1 MLTGSHAVGETRADS
16 DIDVVLLS
24 ELSNRQTT
32 ESLTF
37 DGCVYQ
43 FIVFPCNKIHEL
55 VYKDYMTA
63 HFVFL
68 SLFEK
73 GVILYDEGGR
83 LEQLKRYVLSSK
95 PWTLKDRDILALRA
109 SVTSSLDVLH
119 NDKDPKS
126 NLCTASEAVVMTARL
141 ICGRKSYSGKHL
153 DKILPAYPKET
164 EVLYHALGK
173 YLNDGDG
180 RAFSASLEA
189 LLCPFG
195 GLLKNHTNGYAL
207 STPTSSRHFL
217 AFLPEALPSDER
229 TMCNIRIIV
238 KKTFNF
244 MPTVFYVGQGQSM
257 EQGIYIS
264 FHSPENN
271 IPEALRILETTT
283 EDLDFTSFGHGIS
296 YPYPSCFYEG
306 LYLGGQL
313 LYDDLANV
321 MSTLSNLTM
330 KHWGKETGSYRL
342 LLAYRFAYY
351 YLHDVVPKKEMRT
364 FLADTLSRLMPE
376 VLDTNGMYNTRQLL
390 ARKRK
395 LLTCMDKKYN
405 EQKEELLP
413 LVGQKEVL
421 YPELDNILKGICINL
436 KKVLNKSK
444 EESSDFQSFPTAGIS
459 LYYYLF
465 IHSLG
470 VLLLKPH
477 EKFGITYNISRLLDN
492 DSQ

>member
-1 MLTGSHAVGETRADS
+1 
-16 DIDVVLLS
+16 
-24 ELSNRQTT
+24 
-32 ESLTF
+32 
-37 DGCVYQ
+37 
-43 FIVFPCNKIHEL
+43 
-55 VYKDYMTA
+55 
-63 HFVFL
+63 
-68 SLFEK
+68 
-73 GVILYDEGGR
+73 
-83 LEQLKRYVLSSK
+83 
-95 PWTLKDRDILALRA
+95 
-109 SVTSSLDVLH
+109 
-119 NDKDPKS
+119 
-126 NLCTASEAVVMTARL
+126 
-141 ICGRKSYSGKHL
+141 
-153 DKILPAYPKET
+153 
-164 EVLYHALGK
+164 
-173 YLNDGDG
+173 
-180 RAFSASLEA
+180 
-189 LLCPFG
+189 
-195 GLLKNHTNGYAL
+195 
-207 STPTSSRHFL
+207 
-217 AFLPEALPSDER
+217 
-229 TMCNIRIIV
+229 
-238 KKTFNF
+238 

-271 IPEALRILETTT
+271 ILEALRILETTT

-321 MSTLSNLTM
+321 MSTLSSLTM

>member
-95 PWTLKDRDILALRA
+95 PWVLKDRDILALRA

-321 MSTLSNLTM
+321 MSMLSNLAM
-330 KHWGKETGSYRL
+330 RYWGREAESRRL

-351 YLHDVVPKKEMRT
+351 YFHDVVTQKDMRT
-364 FLADTLSRLMPE
+364 FSADTLSRLMPE
-376 VLDTNGMYNTRQLL
+376 VLDINGMYTTRQLL
-390 ARKRK
+390 ERKRK

-405 EQKEELLP
+405 EQKEELSS
-413 LVGQKEVL
+413 LVGRKEAL
-421 YPELDNILKGICINL
+421 YPEMDNILKSTCIRF
-436 KKVLNKSK
+436 KKALNERK
-444 EESSDFQSFPTAGIS
+444 EKNFDFQSFPTEGIS

-465 IHSLG
+465 IHSLE
-470 VLLLKPH
+470 VLLLNPH

-492 DSQ
+492 NYQ